1 MKKAI
6 LGKKLGMT
14 QKFLPDGRLVPVTVI
29 LAGPC
34 TVVQKKTVEKDG
46 YESIQVGF
54 DTLNEKRAQKLV
66 NKPDAGHFKKAG
78 VEPCY
83 FVREFRGEEGKAL
96 EVGQALTVELFKAGE
111 RVDVIGTSK
120 GRGFTSARKRH
131 HLKPGRASHGSMYFN
146 RPGSQGG
153 SSEPARTFPGTRSSG
168 HHGNARITAQG
179 VLIVRCDAEKNL
191 LFVRGSVPGAND
203 GYVMIRKRA
212 AKNKARKAA

>member
-1 MKKAI
+1 MPI
-6 LGKKLGMT
+6 GLLGKKVGMT
-14 QKFLPDGRLVPVTVI
+14 QIFDEKGTLVPVTIVE
-29 LAGPC
+29 AGPC
-34 TVVQKKTVEKDG
+34 KVVQKRNVETDG
-46 YESIQVGF
+46 YEAVQVGF
-54 DTLNEKRAQKLV
+54 DERPARTTT
-66 NKPDAGHFKKAG
+66 KPLAGHFKKAG

-83 FVREFRGEEGKAL
+83 FVREFRGDEGKDL
-96 EVGQALTVELFKAGE
+96 EVGQALTVALFQAGE

-131 HLKPGRASHGSMYFN
+131 HMKPGRASHGSMYFN

-153 SSEPARTFPGTRSSG
+153 SSEPARTFPGTRASG

>member
-1 MKKAI
+1 MPI
-6 LGKKLGMT
+6 GLLGKKVGMT
-14 QKFLPDGRLVPVTVI
+14 QIFDEKGTLVPVTIVE
-29 LAGPC
+29 AGPC
-34 TVVQKKTVEKDG
+34 KVVQKRNVETDG
-46 YESIQVGF
+46 YEAVQVGF
-54 DTLNEKRAQKLV
+54 DERPARTT
-66 NKPDAGHFKKAG
+66 NKPLAGHFKKAG

-83 FVREFRGEEGKAL
+83 FVREFRGEESKEL
-96 EVGQALTVELFKAGE
+96 EVGQALTVALFQAGE

-131 HLKPGRASHGSMYFN
+131 HMKPGRASHGSMYFN

-153 SSEPARTFPGTRSSG
+153 SSEPARTFPGTRASG